1 MLGSE
6 GSSEYIDFVNYTWE
20 EGGKMLRQESERRF
34 EKRLSY
40 ETGKLREELAD
51 FRQELNEFKAEM
63 AEFKA
68 EMSEFKAE
76 TRAEFSLIRSEMH
89 EEISK
94 VRIEMKN
101 EFMQVYKELHKIHQ
115 IISEQTKW
123 ILTAAITITVF
134 LPLINRLLEKF
145 L

>member
-68 EMSEFKAE
+68 EMSEFKGGNP
-76 TRAEFSLIRSEMH
+76 S
-89 EEISK
+89 
-94 VRIEMKN
+94 
-101 EFMQVYKELHKIHQ
+101 
-115 IISEQTKW
+115 
-123 ILTAAITITVF
+123 
-134 LPLINRLLEKF
+134 
-145 L
+145 